1 MKNHVQRVIA
11 AVVIVFALQS
21 HAASAQGLL
30 GPVTVPPVPTEILVP
45 AGNTVFLKGSAVG
58 TQNYICQSSAT
69 GFFWKFVAPQATLF
83 VNFRVGPYEITQQIA
98 THFLSPNP
106 VEGGTPRPTWQ
117 GSVDTSIVWGKAVA
131 SSTDPA
137 YVASG
142 AIPWLLVQVVGA
154 QDGPMGGS
162 LLSAATY
169 VHRVNTSG
177 GVAPSTGCSAAANVG
192 ALALVPYTTDYYF
205 YKAR

>member
-69 GFFWKFVAPQATLF
+69 GRESTMNQWHAVIAP
-83 VNFRVGPYEITQQIA
+83 
-98 THFLSPNP
+98 
-106 VEGGTPRPTWQ
+106 
-117 GSVDTSIVWGKAVA
+117 
-131 SSTDPA
+131 
-137 YVASG
+137 
-142 AIPWLLVQVVGA
+142 
-154 QDGPMGGS
+154 
-162 LLSAATY
+162 
-169 VHRVNTSG
+169 
-177 GVAPSTGCSAAANVG
+177 AAARKHSVSG
-192 ALALVPYTTDYYF
+192 PLASPCSESM
-205 YKAR
+205 R